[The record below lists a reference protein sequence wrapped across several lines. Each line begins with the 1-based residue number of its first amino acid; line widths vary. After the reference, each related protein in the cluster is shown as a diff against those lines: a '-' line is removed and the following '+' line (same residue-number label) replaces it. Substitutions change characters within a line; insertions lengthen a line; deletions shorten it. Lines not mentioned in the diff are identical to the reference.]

1 VSVLVGTSGWQYR
14 HWREAFYPRGLAAAR
29 WLEHYAARFQTVE
42 VNNTFYHLP
51 EASTF
56 RQWAERTPDDFV
68 ITVKMSRYL
77 THLKRLRDPA
87 EPVARF
93 MDRARELGDKLGAV
107 LLQLPPNLEAE
118 PGRLA
123 ETLDLLC
130 PRARV
135 AVELRHD
142 SWYTEEVR
150 RLLADHGAALCV
162 ADSLHRRSPTWRT
175 ADWAYLR
182 FHEGEG
188 DPHPCYRHEQLG
200 GWAWLLRE
208 QWGPEATAYAY
219 FNNDGR
225 ACALRDAVTFADL
238 CRKEGLHPSRVPDPA
253 EIHVG

>member
-1 VSVLVGTSGWQYR
+1 
-14 HWREAFYPRGLAAAR
+14 
-29 WLEHYAARFQTVE
+29 LEHYAARFQTVE

-93 MDRARELGDKLGAV
+93 MERAGELGGKLGAV

-142 SWYTEEVR
+142 SWFTDEVR
-150 RLLADHGAALCV
+150 RLL
-162 ADSLHRRSPTWRT
+162 
-175 ADWAYLR
+175 
-182 FHEGEG
+182 
-188 DPHPCYRHEQLG
+188 Q
-200 GWAWLLRE
+200 LRE
-208 QWGPEATAYAY
+208 FRPKTLEVTE
-219 FNNDGR
+219 R
-225 ACALRDAVTFADL
+225 VAVP
-238 CRKEGLHPSRVPDPA
+238 LH
-253 EIHVG
+253 E

>member
-1 VSVLVGTSGWQYR
+1 M
-14 HWREAFYPRGLAAAR
+14 
-29 WLEHYAARFQTVE
+29 EHYAARFQTVE

-77 THLKRLRDPA
+77 THLKRLHDPA

-200 GWAWLLRE
+200 GGAWLLRE

>member
-1 VSVLVGTSGWQYR
+1 
-14 HWREAFYPRGLAAAR
+14 
-29 WLEHYAARFQTVE
+29 

-51 EASTF
+51 EATTF

-93 MDRARELGDKLGAV
+93 MERAGELGGKLGAV

-142 SWYTEEVR
+142 SWFTDEVR

-162 ADSLHRRSPTWRT
+162 ADSLQRRSPTWRT

-188 DPHPCYRHEQLG
+188 NPHPCYRQEQLA
-200 GWAWLLRE
+200 GWARLARE
-208 QWGPEATAYAY
+208 QWGPESTVYAY

-225 ACALRDAVTFADL
+225 ACALRDAVTFAEA
-238 CRKEGLHPSRVPDPA
+238 CRKEGLQPSRVPDPT
-253 EIHVG
+253 EIRVG